1 MKGAR
6 AGVRGIEDTSDVGIG
21 RIGPGEG
28 EYAWGEGAVGPKR
41 EKGPEPRSLGLA
53 FCGEGWGL
61 SHLVT
66 EDGAVELFSVLKR
79 PGQGST

>member
-1 MKGAR
+1 M
-6 AGVRGIEDTSDVGIG
+6 RGIEDTSDVGIG

-28 EYAWGEGAVGPKR
+28 EYAWGDGAVGPKR